1 MGDYIFL
8 CVLRQLVHL
17 LVLQQV
23 KELKY
28 ASERIDCQLGKHID
42 NFYYK
47 KLLVNILS
55 FPSICLSIL

>member
-28 ASERIDCQLGKHID
+28 ASERIDCQLGKTHRQ
-42 NFYYK
+42 
-47 KLLVNILS
+47 LLL
-55 FPSICLSIL
+55 